1 MSEKL
6 LALLI
11 GIIIGLLIILGINRC
26 HREEVSV
33 ITKKQGKT
41 ILAKSTEIITFDTL
55 HWIAN
60 YKANT
65 KPLIKWKKPK
75 NDTVLIESKPSFS
88 PCDSIFASLDS
99 GSTQGVRFAIV
110 DTISDNRV
118 IGRSI
123 NLEVPQA
130 QITKHVLKVNDSLR
144 VDTVYINQKQKLGTN
159 AKWFLK
165 GFVVGGALGFG
176 TGVFVPR

>member
-1 MSEKL
+1 M
-6 LALLI
+6 
-11 GIIIGLLIILGINRC
+11 
-26 HREEVSV
+26 
-33 ITKKQGKT
+33 
-41 ILAKSTEIITFDTL
+41 
-55 HWIAN
+55 
-60 YKANT
+60 
-65 KPLIKWKKPK
+65 
-75 NDTVLIESKPSFS
+75 
-88 PCDSIFASLDS
+88 
-99 GSTQGVRFAIV
+99 RFAIV